1 MSPDDPELS
10 VSDFIQIH
18 LSLKENITDILH
30 KWHFS
35 FVFSSGSR
43 TKIAYICHLSKCCPD
58 LFRKQDG
65 RDLLFFQLQQDI
77 IFFELAEL
85 KKDCKYLLSAG
96 ITWSREVHICR
107 NTCEEDFML
116 FVI

>member
-1 MSPDDPELS
+1 MLS
-10 VSDFIQIH
+10 GFVQKTGWQRSAVS
-18 LSLKENITDILH
+18 
-30 KWHFS
+30 
-35 FVFSSGSR
+35 SSCN
-43 TKIAYICHLSKCCPD
+43 K
-58 LFRKQDG
+58 
-65 RDLLFFQLQQDI
+65 

-85 KKDCKYLLSAG
+85 KKEYKYLLSAG